1 MNKVSAAPLIHV
13 PIDNVVIGTRRRQK
27 LGRLQD
33 LARSIAEHGLIHPIL
48 LRGDTLVAGHRR
60 LEACRSLEWK
70 TIPARQVDRLSDD
83 QLRAIELDENS
94 KREALSD
101 FATSKARLAQIRQ
114 AEADLRAKEKQEATN
129 HVMEPRSKTTKHKGG
144 RPAKRGV
151 TLEAIAE
158 AVGIDRTTLRET
170 ERHVAI
176 AEQFPFMQRQGWQRH
191 HVLDAGDQLQQ
202 LPDEDRSPIA
212 ALLDQDAIP
221 PERAIELLTYA
232 ATMSPDRRRS
242 IVQRASAED
251 AFVRR
256 TALTDLGNVPPPP
269 DPGLLAL
276 HDAAHAMTRAAAS
289 CRCADFKPR
298 ITELSADVSAVLKA
312 FSAHEKEARTT
323 NGSAV

>member
-1 MNKVSAAPLIHV
+1 MNKISAAPLVHV

-114 AEADLRAKEKQEATN
+114 AEADLKAKAKEPKEVSAQ
-129 HVMEPRSKTTKHKGG
+129 PGQKPSKGG
-144 RPAKRGV
+144 RPRKSASR
-151 TLEAIAE
+151 EAIAE
-158 AVGIDRTTLRET
+158 ELGTSRQEIDRV
-170 ERHVAI
+170 ERHVAL
-176 AEQFPFMQRQGWQRH
+176 AEQYPFMQRQGWKRPD
-191 HVLDAGDQLQQ
+191 VLDAGDQLQQ

-221 PERAIELLTYA
+221 PERAIELLTHA
-232 ATMSPDRRRS
+232 AMMSPARRRS
-242 IVQRASAED
+242 IVERATAED

-298 ITELSADVSAVLKA
+298 LTELSADVGDVLKA
-312 FSAHEKEARTT
+312 FSAHEKEART
-323 NGSAV
+323 NGSTV